1 MIHAQTARL
10 AGELVLW
17 GLVVGCGC
25 LRVARGLGFTRRVA
39 DREMNGRLDV
49 PALQGAPLVAASRQD
64 EVRSGASGSSV
75 FPLKRER
82 VFEKKKKKKERR
94 HRRDALAAAPAGVRG
109 LLASHNGGSRGAA
122 YLSAAGGLPGDKNTI
137 HVYGNI
143 PPLLPRPPHPTR
155 DTCPCV

>member
-25 LRVARGLGFTRRVA
+25 LRVARGLAFTRRA
-39 DREMNGRLDV
+39 RTAGGAACRCLPSGRGCVRGPLD
-49 PALQGAPLVAASRQD
+49 PQCFH
-64 EVRSGASGSSV
+64 SSV
-75 FPLKRER
+75 NVCLKKK
-82 VFEKKKKKKERR
+82 EKKKERRR
-94 HRRDALAAAPAGVRG
+94 HRRDAVAAAPAGVRG

-137 HVYGNI
+137 HVYGNP
-143 PPLLPRPPHPTR
+143 PPLPPTPPVTHVLV
-155 DTCPCV
+155 CNLL